1 MPRWCSD
8 RLSRAGRCP
17 VPPSA
22 EMTVAVTFDTQQ
34 TSQAAGD
41 GRALSAHG
49 TASVP
54 VRPENRRSSPSIAA
68 ALRRSRAAALL
79 PGLAAARAA
88 ATRAAQASGLP
99 LGPLFSIARSAGPTR
114 TSGRAPSAPVATAAS
129 SAATSCGR
137 DARTGRRRVVRRVRR
152 RACFFSSR
160 VSVGLRV
167 TFLAPGSAP

>member
-1 MPRWCSD
+1 
-8 RLSRAGRCP
+8 
-17 VPPSA
+17 
-22 EMTVAVTFDTQQ
+22 MTVAVTFETQQ

-54 VRPENRRSSPSIAA
+54 VRPEDRRSSPSIAA

-79 PGLAAARAA
+79 PGLDAARAA
-88 ATRAAQASGLP
+88 ATRAAEASGLP
-99 LGPLFSIARSAGPTR
+99 LGPLFSIAEVRRPYEDFGQGSFGP
-114 TSGRAPSAPVATAAS
+114 GRY
-129 SAATSCGR
+129 CGLVRRNIVRR

-152 RACFFSSR
+152 RACFFSAR

-167 TFLAPGSAP
+167 TFLTPVSAP